1 MTERNHMRAWP
12 LFLWRL
18 AECDSSPRG
27 STVQAGALEDPKA
40 VENLAAKIAA
50 LKNERDAEKSA
61 RLQEQQRLEDDVEET
76 DWWAIKIDLV
86 DGYGSHCN

>member
-1 MTERNHMRAWP
+1 M
-12 LFLWRL
+12 
-18 AECDSSPRG
+18 
-27 STVQAGALEDPKA
+27 QAGAFEDPKA

-76 DWWAIKIDLV
+76 DWWAIKIV